1 VRPQWALS
9 IALHATLGV
18 VASVLAISAP
28 LAGLVLAGVA
38 AVSAAADAFGAPP
51 LLRRVLPRRATQNVL
66 VEPDDERAGSPERRP
81 LALLIAAPYGA
92 PKGGLGARLI
102 RGREAWVAAALL
114 LVAACA
120 GLRLA
125 DFDGV
130 WLGALQFV
138 PTLALLL
145 ALAAAGDAAVS
156 SYVPGGERPAAVA
169 VALFEALEAERLSPG
184 LLLFGALR
192 ERPDI
197 LIRLGA
203 GTGCATAH
211 PQLRAAAVAAGG
223 EPRRAR
229 RRRVPTLWIGAD
241 DPDALEFARA
251 CAEALDAELP

>member
-1 VRPQWALS
+1 
-9 IALHATLGV
+9 
-18 VASVLAISAP
+18 
-28 LAGLVLAGVA
+28 
-38 AVSAAADAFGAPP
+38 
-51 LLRRVLPRRATQNVL
+51 
-66 VEPDDERAGSPERRP
+66 
-81 LALLIAAPYGA
+81 
-92 PKGGLGARLI
+92 
-102 RGREAWVAAALL
+102 
-114 LVAACA
+114 
-120 GLRLA
+120 
-125 DFDGV
+125 
-130 WLGALQFV
+130 V

-156 SYVPGGERPAAVA
+156 VYAPGGERPAAVA
-169 VALFEALEAERLSPG
+169 AALFETLEPERLSPG

-241 DPDALEFARA
+241 DPDAVDFARA
-251 CAEALDAELP
+251 CVEALDAELP